1 MLKIVFASLAATLLY
16 ADFTMIYEMDS
27 GPDVKREEV
36 IQYRDADHVKLSFRK
51 AGEKEVSRQAGQYI
65 IGGRRYTVLR
75 EEGKLI
81 YMDMDRIDKATQKL
95 TEELNV
101 SKESKLAPVAEKPFF
116 TILKKGAGK
125 TIAGIEGEVW
135 QVESEEDGRKYQ
147 EEIVVTNNKEVV
159 EALQISLRVLNQFGE
174 GPYGMEIDH
183 DLETMMLVAD
193 GYALLSA
200 EGMVFKKLDKSK
212 IPNDVFQLPK
222 EAVNGMKNLPK
233 MDREKEDA
241 GKRLLKS
248 MLE

>member
-1 MLKIVFASLAATLLY
+1 MIKIVFASLMTVLLY

-27 GPDVKREEV
+27 GPDGKLEEV
-36 IQYRDADHVKLSFRK
+36 IQYRDADYVKLSFRK
-51 AGEKEVSRQAGQYI
+51 AGEKETSSQAGQYI
-65 IGGRRYTVLR
+65 IDGRRYTVLR
-75 EEGKLI
+75 EEDKLI
-81 YMDMDRIDKATQKL
+81 YMDMDKIDKATHKL

-101 SKESKLAPVAEKPFF
+101 SREKEQDPIAEKPFF
-116 TILKKGAGK
+116 TILKKGAAK
-125 TIAGIEGEVW
+125 TIAGIAGEVW

-159 EALQISLRVLNQFGE
+159 EAMQTSLRILNQFGE

-200 EGMVFKKLDKSK
+200 EGMVFKKLDRTK
-212 IPNDVFQLPK
+212 IPDTVFQLPK
-222 EAVNGMKNLPK
+222 EAVNGMKDLPN

-241 GKRLLKS
+241 GKKLLKS
-248 MLE
+248 LLE

>member
-1 MLKIVFASLAATLLY
+1 MVKIMIASLMATLLY

-27 GPDVKREEV
+27 GPDGMLEEV
-36 IQYRDADHVKLSFRK
+36 IQYRDAGHVKLSFRK
-51 AGEKEVSRQAGQYI
+51 AGEKEASSQTGQYI
-65 IGGRRYTVLR
+65 IAGKRYTVLH

-81 YMDMDRIDKATQKL
+81 YMDMDKIDKATSKL
-95 TEELNV
+95 TDELNV
-101 SKESKLAPVAEKPFF
+101 SREKKQATVADKPFF
-116 TILKKGAGK
+116 TILKKGAAK
-125 TIAGIEGEVW
+125 TVASIEGEVW

-147 EEIVVTNNKEVV
+147 EEIVVTGNREIV
-159 EALQISLRVLNQFGE
+159 EALQTSLRVLKLFGE

-200 EGMVFKKLDKSK
+200 EGMVFKKLDDSK
-212 IPNDVFQLPK
+212 IPDAVFQLPK
-222 EAVNGMKNLPK
+222 NAVNGMKNLPK

-241 GKRLLKS
+241 GKKLLKS

>member
-1 MLKIVFASLAATLLY
+1 MLKIVFASLMATLLY

-27 GPDVKREEV
+27 GPDGKLEEI

-51 AGEKEVSRQAGQYI
+51 AGDKKASNQTGQYI

-75 EEGKLI
+75 EEGRFI
-81 YMDMDRIDKATQKL
+81 YMDMDKIDKVTRKL

-101 SKESKLAPVAEKPFF
+101 SKEKIQAPKTEKPFF
-116 TILKKGAGK
+116 TILRKGAAR
-125 TIAGIEGEVW
+125 TIAGIEGEMW

-147 EEIVVTNNKEVV
+147 EEIVVTNDKEVV
-159 EALQISLRVLNQFGE
+159 EAMRISLWALNQFGE

-183 DLETMMLVAD
+183 DLETMMLVTD
-193 GYALLSA
+193 KYALLSA

-212 IPNDVFQLPK
+212 ISNDVFQLPK
-222 EAVNGMKNLPK
+222 DAANGMKNLPR

-241 GKRLLKS
+241 GKKLLKS